1 MAYGAKFTFQFS
13 TPVQAV
19 AEPDLKVTMYAPPFT
34 THGYSMNQRLLVLS
48 VTAFA
53 ANGQRYT
60 ITVDAP
66 GKPELAPPGY
76 YLLYVIAKG
85 VPSKA
90 AWVKVHK

>member
-1 MAYGAKFTFQFS
+1 
-13 TPVQAV
+13 
-19 AEPDLKVTMYAPPFT
+19 
-34 THGYSMNQRLLVLS
+34 VLS
-48 VTAFA
+48 VTAFT

-76 YLLYVIAKG
+76 YLLYVLAKG